1 MFFTYPSPAYGN
13 CFSFNKLSNSD
24 NDPDAGQRVSS
35 LTGPKFGLSFVLNI
49 HPEAYMTNG
58 RTEQVFFNLSPYKV
72 ILLNQTEILEFK

>member
-1 MFFTYPSPAYGN
+1 MFFTYPVPAYGN

-24 NDPDAGQRVSS
+24 NDPEAGQRVSS

-58 RTEQVFFNLSPYKV
+58 RTEQVSFNLSPCKV
-72 ILLNQTEILEFK
+72 ILILNQI